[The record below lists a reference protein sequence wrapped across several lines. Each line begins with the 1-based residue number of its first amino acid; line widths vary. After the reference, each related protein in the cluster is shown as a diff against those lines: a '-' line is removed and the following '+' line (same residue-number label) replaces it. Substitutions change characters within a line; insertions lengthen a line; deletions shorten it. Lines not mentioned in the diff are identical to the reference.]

1 MAATL
6 TSPRSVPAENERI
19 AKHLALVADL
29 LEAQGANQ
37 YRVQAWRGGSAAIR
51 GLGRP
56 AADLLRDEGL
66 DGLDRLPGIGP
77 SLARAIRELVETGKL
92 ATLERLRGETDPL
105 SAIASVPGVGPILA
119 ERVRQALGI
128 DSLEELE
135 AAAHDGRLADV
146 PGFGDKRIAGIKDAL
161 ASRLGAGR
169 RAAARV
175 PTVPPVDE
183 ILDVDREYRDQAQ
196 SGKLPL
202 ISPRR
207 FNPQRER
214 WLPILHTT
222 RGDRHYTALYSNT
235 AVAHRLDRVRDWVV
249 LYFDGGDGERQC
261 TVVTEFRGA
270 LRGERVVRGR
280 ERECFDYYGLGAAR
294 PEAVSK

>member
-1 MAATL
+1 MSCAAHNPTTSAVAAT
-6 TSPRSVPAENERI
+6 ENI
-19 AKHLALVADL
+19 YLPKLAV
-29 LEAQGANQ
+29 
-37 YRVQAWRGGSAAIR
+37 
-51 GLGRP
+51 
-56 AADLLRDEGL
+56 
-66 DGLDRLPGIGP
+66 LDR
-77 SLARAIRELVETGKL
+77 V
-92 ATLERLRGETDPL
+92 TDDIP
-105 SAIASVPGVGPILA
+105 
-119 ERVRQALGI
+119 EVRTFYWHF
-128 DSLEELE
+128 E
-135 AAAHDGRLADV
+135 V
-146 PGFGDKRIAGIKDAL
+146 KDAL